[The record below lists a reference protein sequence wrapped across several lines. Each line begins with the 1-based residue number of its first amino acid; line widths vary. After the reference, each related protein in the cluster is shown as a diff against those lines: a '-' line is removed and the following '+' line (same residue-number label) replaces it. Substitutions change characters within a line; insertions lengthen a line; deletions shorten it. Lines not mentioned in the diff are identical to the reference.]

1 MMTRLYALIRKETRQ
16 MLRDRSTLTLGIAL
30 PIVLLLIFGFGL
42 SLDVRMVPVTVVRD
56 SSSPVTRDLLHSL
69 ARSSYFAPRM
79 VDSWKEAEEL
89 LRTGRIDTI
98 VRREMK
104 ERADGTEQIQIV
116 LNGRDSN
123 SARIKLRYL
132 EGAIARWSAMRASG
146 ESFLSGETIF
156 ASPEPLGRVGVIAR
170 VWYNHAMESRYFL
183 VPGVTALIMTLI
195 GTLLTALVVAREWE
209 RGTYEALIATPVRR
223 VEILIGKIMPYF
235 ALGMIGLILCLAAS
249 RMIFGVPM
257 RGTPALIVAGSALYL
272 LVALGLGLYVSA
284 AIKNQFLAS
293 QIVLIVGF
301 LPTLMLSGFIFDL
314 KSAPTFA
321 YYLAHIFPATW
332 YVELLQTLYLAGNV
346 RNIVIR
352 DFLTLSAFAVLFLG
366 LAASRIKKS
375 LE

>member
-1 MMTRLYALIRKETRQ
+1 